1 MSIKIRFGLKS
12 KLFKRLKNIYIQ
24 KNPKVFT
31 NIFSLVNGSQLTT
44 ISKILFSVGTIIVNN
59 NIKFQSRETKWINKK
74 ANQGS
79 NSKNISRKVV
89 L

>member
-59 NIKFQSRETKWINKK
+59 NIKFQSRETK
-74 ANQGS
+74 
-79 NSKNISRKVV
+79 
-89 L
+89 

>member
-1 MSIKIRFGLKS
+1 MFKKIQRFS
-12 KLFKRLKNIYIQ
+12 Q
-24 KNPKVFT
+24 
-31 NIFSLVNGSQLTT
+31 NIFNLVNGSQLTT
-44 ISKILFSVGTIIVNN
+44 ISKILFSVGNNTIIVNN

>member
-1 MSIKIRFGLKS
+1 MYIFKKIQRFS
-12 KLFKRLKNIYIQ
+12 Q
-24 KNPKVFT
+24 

-44 ISKILFSVGTIIVNN
+44 ISKILFSVGNNTIIVNN
-59 NIKFQSRETKWINKK
+59 NIKFQSRETKFLNKK